1 MRAVDS
7 HGLVLVVIGLGV
19 ALIVAAWV
27 LEFLS

>member
-7 HGLVLVVIGLGV
+7 HGLVRSVIGLGL
-19 ALIVAAWV
+19 ALILAAWV